1 MTETTTPVV
10 IDSQNGWYQFAKHA
24 CEQHRFVDH
33 VVAQIWQDESI
44 DSDNHYVYVGD
55 DLVPDIDAEDS
66 EIDDSAENTFR
77 SVVAYYKEEGY
88 QTMHTTM
95 LMREGTLEY
104 YENDDYAPQ
113 AVRVMHQT
121 MLDMPRLDV
130 AFRCYRSID
139 RVIEEAWHQ
148 TTTHMSHSE
157 FSAISPDEVE
167 RQKTEFE
174 SEYVARKYPVGAI
187 VPITTFTSVGMIV
200 GDADDSFNLD
210 GRGVVLRITVPPNY
224 PHYCYYE
231 NGGRAKLEQS
241 EVILAYS
248 TDRADSMLTHGM
260 RVRAVHRNARIG
272 VAGRL
277 KTAVIDV
284 DIEPLPTPLPLT
296 PTALVDN
303 FKSIDV
309 ARATQPRVAA
319 IVERYEA
326 LAAADDCTP
335 EELIAVPRRWQLLLG
350 PTLKRK
356 LESPPD
362 PATTA
367 SPPPVSAHE
376 VIAAKRPNLARE
388 SSPAQ

>member
-1 MTETTTPVV
+1 MTETLPAVL
-10 IDSQNGWYQFAKHA
+10 DSQNGWYYFAKHA

-33 VVAQIWQDESI
+33 VAAQIWQDENI

-55 DLVPDIDAEDS
+55 DLVPDIGAEDS
-66 EIDDSAENTFR
+66 EIDESAENTFR
-77 SVVAYYKEEGY
+77 SVVQYYKEEGY

-95 LMREGTLEY
+95 LMRAGTIEY

-121 MLDMPRLDV
+121 MLDLPRLNT

-139 RVIEEAWHQ
+139 RVIDDAWQ
-148 TTTHMSHSE
+148 ETTRHMSHRE
-157 FSAISPDEVE
+157 FNALAPEQVE
-167 RQKTEFE
+167 QQKREFE
-174 SEYVARKYPVGAI
+174 SDYVTRVYPVGAI
-187 VPITTFTSVGMIV
+187 MPITTFTSVGMIV

-210 GRGVVLRITVPPNY
+210 GRGVVLRITVPPAY
-224 PHYCYYE
+224 PHYCFYE

-241 EVILAYS
+241 EVILAY
-248 TDRADSMLTHGM
+248 TADRADATLTHGM

-284 DIEPLPTPLPLT
+284 DIEPLSTPLPLT

-350 PTLKRK
+350 ATLKRK
-356 LESPPD
+356 LEPPPD
-362 PATTA
+362 EATTA
-367 SPPPVSAHE
+367 SPPPPSEHE
-376 VIAAKRPNLARE
+376 VIEAKRPKSATGGE
-388 SSPAQ
+388 